1 MSLSN
6 VKDLSEVGWRE
17 DRAARIGGR
26 VDDDGGRVVVD
37 EGLHVAQVD
46 HPVVVGE
53 QVVLPGLNSQPGG
66 EGCVEWESRP
76 WNQNV
81 LTVVRKSR
89 DRDVQR
95 TRAAG
100 TQDHVVG
107 GDLVSK

>member
-46 HPVVVGE
+46 HPVLVGE
-53 QVVLPGLNSQPGG
+53 QVVLTGLDSQP
-66 EGCVEWESRP
+66 S
-76 WNQNV
+76 
-81 LTVVRKSR
+81 
-89 DRDVQR
+89 
-95 TRAAG
+95 
-100 TQDHVVG
+100 
-107 GDLVSK
+107 